1 MTDIQTISIV
11 LAGIGVFIAAV
22 NSIISS
28 RRAEKNDQQMLETRQ
43 AQLFMQIYNRWNTK
57 AMAEQYGRIR
67 YSYDI
72 NSYEDWAKLTGYE
85 TGKVTDFNVYSDVQS
100 MANFFEGIGVLVQRG
115 LINIELVEDLL
126 ANRVIWFWELWRP
139 ISETAQPIIGDTKMH
154 DQLKYLYNLVK
165 QRAQQTTAGNT

>member
-1 MTDIQTISIV
+1 MTELQSISVVIGILTACV
-11 LAGIGVFIAAV
+11 SVVIGVI
-22 NSIISS
+22 NSIMSS
-28 RRAEKNDQQMLETRQ
+28 RRAEKNDEQMLETRQ

-57 AMAEQYGRIR
+57 AMAEQYGRVR

-72 NSYEDWAKLTGYE
+72 NSYEDWAKLTGYD

-126 ANRVIWFWELWRP
+126 ANRVIWFWEL
-139 ISETAQPIIGDTKMH
+139 
-154 DQLKYLYNLVK
+154 
-165 QRAQQTTAGNT
+165 